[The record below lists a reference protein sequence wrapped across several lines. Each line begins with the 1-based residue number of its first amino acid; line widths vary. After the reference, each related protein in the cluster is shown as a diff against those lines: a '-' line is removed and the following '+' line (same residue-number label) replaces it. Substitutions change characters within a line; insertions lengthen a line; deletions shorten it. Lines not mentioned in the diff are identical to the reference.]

1 MTRFTSWVVGILL
14 PLQLAYTSSAIDY
27 TPIQP
32 PSYPL
37 AVRNPYLSAW
47 LPGDQVAKLPTAQPQ
62 FWYGSNLG
70 WSVLANVD
78 RQTYNLFGVSR
89 PAVNTKAATVVK
101 ASFTSTHSIFVVT
114 AGNAQF
120 TLDFFSPV
128 SPKDYVRQ
136 SLPFSYLSI
145 TTSTNQPFIFALGP
159 TGSAI
164 SSDSTSESIRQHSM
178 YDSFTL
184 DMQQASFSGSDTPA
198 LSPSSG
204 AASSDSGSGS
214 ASSSSSSDTAMSS
227 GGSNTY
233 NMVHGI
239 FMSIAFV
246 ILFPLGVLVLRLGHS
261 VIGHGIIQALAYC
274 FVIVGLGTGIYL
286 SQQDPS
292 TRNYNSAHQII
303 GLVLFSLLAIQ
314 ALGGL
319 LHHLLFRRGKNSI
332 IGKVHMILG
341 IGLLILGIVNAPLGL
356 NLAGDSKYNK
366 YYIIVVAILGALFL
380 ALSSFVFGLNQAN
393 HAF

>member
-1 MTRFTSWVVGILL
+1 TLLFAFFSVAFAANGSSTYTYQNQGSQAFSLALGLNTTGNDLHFNMTAPSTYSWFAFGVGSQMRNSRMFIGY
-14 PLQLAYTSSAIDY
+14 PSS
-27 TPIQP
+27 
-32 PSYPL
+32 
-37 AVRNPYLSAW
+37 N
-47 LPGDQVAKLPTAQPQ
+47 GTATGHQQPQ
-62 FWYGSNLG
+62 YSSDLDLNVEVVSSSITNGAYQLMAICKNCTTWSLG
-70 WSVLANVD
+70 TMD
-78 RQTYNLFGVSR
+78 
-89 PAVNTKAATVVK
+89 
-101 ASFTSTHSIFVVT
+101 
-114 AGNAQF
+114 
-120 TLDFFSPV
+120 
-128 SPKDYVRQ
+128 
-136 SLPFSYLSI
+136 
-145 TTSTNQPFIFALGP
+145 TTSTDQPFIFALGP

-178 YDSFTL
+178 YNSFTL

-204 AASSDSGSGS
+204 AASSNSGSGS
-214 ASSSSSSDTAMSS
+214 GSSSSSSGTAMSS

-292 TRNYNSAHQII
+292 II
-303 GLVLFSLLAIQ
+303 GLVLFSLLAVQ

-332 IGKVHMILG
+332 IGKVHMVLG

-380 ALSSFVFGLNQAN
+380 ALRAWAVVRNRKISKREGSEKGVLRRGSSSEEGVAN
-393 HAF
+393 M

>member
-1 MTRFTSWVVGILL
+1 MTL
-14 PLQLAYTSSAIDY
+14 PSPSSIC
-27 TPIQP
+27 TTW
-32 PSYPL
+32 S
-37 AVRNPYLSAW
+37 
-47 LPGDQVAKLPTAQPQ
+47 
-62 FWYGSNLG
+62 LG
-70 WSVLANVD
+70 TMD
-78 RQTYNLFGVSR
+78 
-89 PAVNTKAATVVK
+89 
-101 ASFTSTHSIFVVT
+101 
-114 AGNAQF
+114 
-120 TLDFFSPV
+120 
-128 SPKDYVRQ
+128 
-136 SLPFSYLSI
+136 
-145 TTSTNQPFIFALGP
+145 TTSTDQPFIFALGP

-178 YDSFTL
+178 YNSFTL

-198 LSPSSG
+198 LSPGSG
-204 AASSDSGSGS
+204 AASSESGSGS
-214 ASSSSSSDTAMSS
+214 GSSSSSSGTAMSS

-286 SQQDPS
+286 SRQDPS

-332 IGKVHMILG
+332 IGKVHMVLG

-380 ALSSFVFGLNQAN
+380 ALRAWAVVRNRKISKREGSEKG
-393 HAF
+393 